1 MLYVCHC
8 ENCLKQK
15 TNAIC
20 LVKFKISLSLYLQ
33 FKSFCHTGR
42 RLETLIEKGILEPG
56 SNSPLARKLVV
67 NFRTG
72 TYRRETSQDL
82 KRADYFIDY
91 NFGQPAFS
99 FRMPKRPRL
108 RTLKQSN
115 SSPSMPSN
123 SSSDSLII
131 CNGNQTFTEN
141 NIDAQKSL
149 FVTTGKSQETFF
161 DVVSEAAK
169 QAGIGTQVFL
179 NHQISALK
187 EPDNLD
193 EQPVRVKGFIR
204 KGLREKLAKKAEL
217 ARQNVQ
223 ANNSGNVEE
232 KLGAA
237 NEGENVDSGIGLDT
251 LDESFECSETTHE
264 AENMMEDRAENPK

>member
-1 MLYVCHC
+1 M
-8 ENCLKQK
+8 
-15 TNAIC
+15 
-20 LVKFKISLSLYLQ
+20 
-33 FKSFCHTGR
+33 
-42 RLETLIEKGILEPG
+42 
-56 SNSPLARKLVV
+56 

-91 NFGQPAFS
+91 NFGQPALS

-108 RTLKQSN
+108 RSLKQSN

-131 CNGNQTFTEN
+131 CNGKQTFTEN
-141 NIDAQKSL
+141 TLDAQKSL

-169 QAGIGTQVFL
+169 QAGIGTQ
-179 NHQISALK
+179 QTSALK

-193 EQPVRVKGFIR
+193 EQPVRIKGYIR

-223 ANNSGNVEE
+223 ANNSDNAKERLE
-232 KLGAA
+232 AT

-251 LDESFECSETTHE
+251 LDESFECSETTYE
-264 AENMMEDRAENPK
+264 AKNMMEDSAGNPK

>member
-1 MLYVCHC
+1 M
-8 ENCLKQK
+8 
-15 TNAIC
+15 
-20 LVKFKISLSLYLQ
+20 
-33 FKSFCHTGR
+33 
-42 RLETLIEKGILEPG
+42 EPG
-56 SNSPLARKLVV
+56 SNSPLARRLVV

-108 RTLKQSN
+108 RSLKQSN

-123 SSSDSLII
+123 SSSNSLII
-131 CNGNQTFTEN
+131 CNGQQTFTEN
-141 NIDAQKSL
+141 NDKIDTQKSL
-149 FVTTGKSQETFF
+149 FVTTGSSHETFF

-169 QAGIGTQVFL
+169 QAGIGAQVFIDR
-179 NHQISALK
+179 QPSALK
-187 EPDNLD
+187 EPGYVLHD

-204 KGLREKLAKKAEL
+204 KGLREKLAQKAEL

-223 ANNSGNVEE
+223 KLE
-232 KLGAA
+232 KVSSRFGDGKVI
-237 NEGENVDSGIGLDT
+237 NWENVDSGIGLDT
-251 LDESFECSETTHE
+251 LGESESLQSAGITFKADH
-264 AENMMEDRAENPK
+264 N